1 MGDTIRTIEINVE
14 EYGRLLDIDTRLGI
28 LRRMINDE
36 DKESNYGQISTKV
49 LRQVLGMASYERSA
63 DV

>member
-14 EYGRLLDIDTRLGI
+14 EYMRLLDIDTRLGI

-36 DKESNYGQISTKV
+36 DKESNVGMIYTKT
-49 LRQVLGMASYERSA
+49 LRQVIGMGAFEHEGN
-63 DV
+63 